1 MRHPIIQRI
10 ATSVKTFFVKKFTGI
25 AGIGNLG
32 VGSKNGFWVR
42 SPAILR
48 RDDYDG
54 GGGVVSGFLLLS
66 ESGFSGLK
74 DWQDRERGS
83 EEGFMGAFM
92 VDFRIT

>member
-1 MRHPIIQRI
+1 M
-10 ATSVKTFFVKKFTGI
+10 
-25 AGIGNLG
+25 
-32 VGSKNGFWVR
+32 GSGKDR
-42 SPAILR
+42 SPAILC
-48 RDDYDG
+48 RDNYDG

>member
-1 MRHPIIQRI
+1 M
-10 ATSVKTFFVKKFTGI
+10 
-25 AGIGNLG
+25 
-32 VGSKNGFWVR
+32 
-42 SPAILR
+42 
-48 RDDYDG
+48 
-54 GGGVVSGFLLLS
+54 VSGFLLLS